1 MRGPGQYE
9 AALRHFGRIDLVVR
23 FRLNAA
29 LAVAAFVATLGSIPL
44 ASQRWFLVPILLV
57 PASVAVWAWRAGTD
71 VDTEGLR
78 VRALFGSRF
87 VPWTG
92 VASLRIGDRER
103 VYAETLGGGEL
114 RLTGVTAAD
123 VPRVVAASGQELRTA
138 Q

>member
-1 MRGPGQYE
+1 
-9 AALRHFGRIDLVVR
+9 
-23 FRLNAA
+23 
-29 LAVAAFVATLGSIPL
+29 
-44 ASQRWFLVPILLV
+44 V

-103 VYAETLGGGEL
+103 VYVETLSGGEL
-114 RLTGVTAAD
+114 RLTGVNAAD
-123 VPRVVAASGQELRTA
+123 VPRVVAAGGQDLTTA

>member
-1 MRGPGQYE
+1 M
-9 AALRHFGRIDLVVR
+9 VR

-29 LAVAAFVATLGSIPL
+29 LAVAAFVTTLGSLPL
-44 ASQRWFLVPILLV
+44 ATYSWYLAPILLV
-57 PASVAVWAWRAGTD
+57 PAAVAVWGWRAGTD

-87 VPWTG
+87 LPWTG

-103 VYAETLGGGEL
+103 VYAETLSGGEV

-123 VPRVVAASGQELRTA
+123 VPRVVEASGQELKTA

>member
-1 MRGPGQYE
+1 M
-9 AALRHFGRIDLVVR
+9 VR

-29 LAVAAFVATLGSIPL
+29 LAVAAFVATLGAVPL
-44 ASQRWFLVPILLV
+44 ASQRWFLVPILLI
-57 PASVAVWAWRAGTD
+57 PGAVAVWAWRAGTD

-78 VRALFGSRF
+78 VRALLGSRF

-92 VASLRIGDRER
+92 VTGLRIGDRER
-103 VYAETLGGGEL
+103 VYAETTVGGEL

-123 VPRVVAASGQELRTA
+123 VPRVVAASGQELKTG